1 MGRQEESADQQARDC
16 YAAHLLFRDRFFIRF
31 AVSRR
36 IIQHRGDF
44 FPIRLDQI
52 RNPLGQFLMIRI
64 DPRTAEL
71 DTMR

>member
-1 MGRQEESADQQARDC
+1 VPRERFPEFDS
-16 YAAHLLFRDRFFIRF
+16 FEKSFFIHRLT
-31 AVSRR
+31 RR
-36 IIQHRGDF
+36 DLGEDGDF

-52 RNPLGQFLMIRI
+52 RNPLGQFLMIRT